1 MAIAAV
7 VEEKDAAFVL
17 EEVVVGDLRPD
28 EVLIDVKAS
37 GICHTDLGAQAGGFP
52 TPLPCVLGHEGA
64 GVVVDVGRT
73 VSGLAVGD
81 RVAMSYASCGTCG
94 NCLRGRPMYC
104 IEFLSRNFL
113 AQRPDG
119 STPLSRKGKPLSS
132 QFFGQ
137 SSFATQ
143 AVCHQ
148 RSVVKIEAEIPFE
161 LLAPFGCGIQTGA
174 GAVLNVLRPG
184 LSASLAVLGVG
195 AVGMSAVM
203 AARLIGC
210 GTIIAVDLNEARLQL
225 ARELGAT
232 HLVNAGTTD
241 VVETV
246 RELTGGGADFSLE
259 CTGVPAVLRE
269 AVDMLGS
276 DATCGVIGAPP
287 FGTDAALD
295 VNELIALGRRVR
307 GIVEGESIPQLFI
320 PELVAL
326 WAQGRFP
333 IDRLVETFP
342 FDQINDAVARMTDG
356 SVVKPVVLLPRGR
369 PVSQGF
375 PRE

>member
-7 VEEKDAAFVL
+7 VEEKDAPFVL
-17 EEVVVGDLRPD
+17 QEVEVGDLRPD
-28 EVLIDVKAS
+28 EVAIDVKAS

-64 GVVVDVGRT
+64 GIIAALGAA

-81 RVAMSYASCGTCG
+81 RVAMSYASCGVCAK
-94 NCLRGRPMYC
+94 CLAGRPFYC
-104 IEFLSRNFL
+104 LEFLPRNFL
-113 AQRPDG
+113 AQRTDG
-119 STPLSRKGKPLSS
+119 STALSRGGRPLSS

-143 AVCHQ
+143 AVCHH
-148 RSVVKIEAEIPFE
+148 RSVVKIDADIPLE

-184 LSASLAVLGVG
+184 PSASLVLLGAC
-195 AVGMSAVM
+195 AVGMSVVM
-203 AARLIGC
+203 AARMVGC
-210 GTIIAVDLNEARLQL
+210 ETIVAVDLNPARLEL

-232 HLVNAGTTD
+232 HTIDARHRDPVPEA
-241 VVETV
+241 
-246 RELTGGGADFSLE
+246 REITRGGAQFSLE
-259 CTGVPAVLRE
+259 CTGNPAALRQ

-276 DATCGVIGAPP
+276 DATCGVIGAPA
-287 FGTDAALD
+287 FGTDVALD

-320 PELVAL
+320 PQLVDL
-326 WAQGRFP
+326 WSQGRFP
-333 IDRLVETFP
+333 VQRLVGTFP
-342 FDQINDAVARMTDG
+342 FAQINDAVARMTDG
-356 SVVKPVVLLPRGR
+356 SVIKPVVLLD
-369 PVSQGF
+369 
-375 PRE
+375 

>member
-1 MAIAAV
+1 V
-7 VEEKDAAFVL
+7 VEEKDAPFVL
-17 EEVVVGDLRPD
+17 QDVEVDELRPD
-28 EVLIDVKAS
+28 EVMIDVRAS

-64 GVVVDVGRT
+64 GTIAAVGAA
-73 VSGLAVGD
+73 VSNLAIGD
-81 RVAMSYASCGTCG
+81 RVAMSYASCGTCS
-94 NCLRGRPMYC
+94 NCLSGRPMYC
-104 IEFLSRNFL
+104 VEFLPRNFL

-119 STPLSRKGKPLSS
+119 STALSRHGTPLSS

-143 AVCHQ
+143 AVCHE
-148 RSVVKIEAEIPFE
+148 RSVVKIDAEIPFE

-184 LSASLAVLGVG
+184 PSSSLAVLGTG

-203 AARLIGC
+203 AASMVGC
-210 GTIIAVDLNEARLQL
+210 GTIIAVDLKPARLEL

-232 HLVNAGTTD
+232 HTIDAGNQD
-241 VVETV
+241 PVEAV
-246 RELTGGGADFSLE
+246 RAITGGGAHFSLE
-259 CTGVPAVLRE
+259 CTGNPTVLRQ

-276 DATCGVIGAPP
+276 DSSCGVIGAPP
-287 FGTDAALD
+287 FGTDVALD

-320 PELVAL
+320 PQLVDL
-326 WAQGRFP
+326 WGQGRFP
-333 IDRLVETFP
+333 VERLVATFP
-342 FDQINDAVARMTDG
+342 FAQINDAVAQMTSG
-356 SVVKPVVLLPRGR
+356 TVIKPVVLLD
-369 PVSQGF
+369 
-375 PRE
+375 

>member
-7 VEEKDAAFVL
+7 VEEKDAPFVL
-17 EEVVVGDLRPD
+17 QEVEVGELRAD
-28 EVLIDVKAS
+28 EVMIDVKAS

-64 GVVVDVGRT
+64 GIVAAIGAAVG
-73 VSGLAVGD
+73 GLAVGD
-81 RVAMSYASCGTCG
+81 RVAMSYASCGGCS
-94 NCLRGRPMYC
+94 NCLIGRPMYC
-104 IEFLSRNFL
+104 VEFLPRNFL
-113 AQRPDG
+113 AQRTDG
-119 STPLSRKGKPLSS
+119 STALSRHGTPLSS

-148 RSVVKIEAEIPFE
+148 RSVVKIDAEIPFE

-184 LSASLAVLGVG
+184 PSASLVVLGAG

-210 GTIIAVDLNEARLQL
+210 GTIIAVDLIPGRLDL

-232 HLVNAGTTD
+232 HTVDARD
-241 VVETV
+241 HDPVEAV
-246 RELTGGGADFSLE
+246 RTITGGGADFSLE
-259 CTGVPAVLRE
+259 CTGNPTVLRQ
-269 AVDMLGS
+269 AVDLLGS

-287 FGTDAALD
+287 FGTDVALD
-295 VNELIALGRRVR
+295 VNELIALGRTVR

-320 PELVAL
+320 PQLVDL
-326 WAQGRFP
+326 WSQGRFP
-333 IDRLVETFP
+333 VQRLVGTFG
-342 FDQINDAVARMTDG
+342 FEQINHAVEQMTNG
-356 SVVKPVVLLPRGR
+356 TVIKPVILLD
-369 PVSQGF
+369 
-375 PRE
+375 